1 VRVSP
6 PPEFAIIAR
15 HHESVTVLELVGE
28 HDLAT
33 ADELAAAIA
42 EAAGLSRG
50 VVVSLVDTDY
60 LDSSI
65 LRVLFQADRVML
77 SRGRRLVLLTGGRTA
92 RIETVLELAQVREQL
107 LCCDTLDEAL
117 EFASQVSG

>member
-1 VRVSP
+1 
-6 PPEFAIIAR
+6 
-15 HHESVTVLELVGE
+15 VTVLELVGE

-42 EAAGLSRG
+42 EDAGLSRG